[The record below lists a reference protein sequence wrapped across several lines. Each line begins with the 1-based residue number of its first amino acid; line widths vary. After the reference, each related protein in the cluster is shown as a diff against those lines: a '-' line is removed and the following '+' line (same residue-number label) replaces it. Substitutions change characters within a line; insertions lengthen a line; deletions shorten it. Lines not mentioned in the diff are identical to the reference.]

1 MIVLFSELSDMKK
14 IIQKFGPTIRYH
26 IWRLTGVYD
35 PDLEQEV
42 YLRLWQK
49 QDLYAEEGKQK
60 AYIKTVTTNLCRDYK
75 RTNAYK
81 MRTDEISTKT
91 LSETLSEIPDET
103 PLLEETTDLKQR
115 QKIVLTA
122 VKKLP
127 LPLKKVIILSHFEEL
142 KEQEIAL
149 RLRVPVGTVK
159 SRLHTARNILKQQL
173 LTLKGK

>member
-1 MIVLFSELSDMKK
+1 
-14 IIQKFGPTIRYH
+14 
-26 IWRLTGVYD
+26 
-35 PDLEQEV
+35 
-42 YLRLWQK
+42 
-49 QDLYAEEGKQK
+49 
-60 AYIKTVTTNLCRDYK
+60 
-75 RTNAYK
+75 
-81 MRTDEISTKT
+81 MRTDEISTET

-103 PLLEETTDLKQR
+103 PLLEETTDLEQR

>member
-1 MIVLFSELSDMKK
+1 MKK

-60 AYIKTVTTNLCRDYK
+60 AYIKTVTTNLCRDLK

-81 MRTDEISTKT
+81 TKSDEVSNEV
-91 LSETLSEIPDET
+91 LFEIPDET
-103 PLLEETTDLKQR
+103 PLLEEATDLKQR
-115 QKIVLTA
+115 QKIVLNT

-127 LPLKKVIILSHFEEL
+127 LPLKKVIILSHFEDL

-159 SRLHTARNILKQQL
+159 SRLHTARNLLKHQL
-173 LTLKGK
+173 LFLKGK